1 MQSNVLLTKGYQN
14 YENQSIIWRKGN
26 KMKKFAINAYETVIY
41 YKVVEANS
49 VEEVRD
55 LLGSGEIEIS
65 GDDIVDGDDFNVEE
79 ITEVTK

>member
-1 MQSNVLLTKGYQN
+1 
-14 YENQSIIWRKGN
+14 
-26 KMKKFAINAYETVIY
+26 MKKFAINAYETVIY

-79 ITEVTK
+79 ITELTE

>member
-1 MQSNVLLTKGYQN
+1 MQLKEKRATTCFSNFGIVTKG
-14 YENQSIIWRKGN
+14 K

-49 VEEVRD
+49 IEEVRD

-79 ITEVTK
+79 IVEIENDN

>member
-1 MQSNVLLTKGYQN
+1 
-14 YENQSIIWRKGN
+14 
-26 KMKKFAINAYETVIY
+26 MKKFAINAYETVIY

-49 VEEVRD
+49 IEEVRD

-79 ITEVTK
+79 IVEIENDN